1 MKFCLTGFLSR
12 NLTRMNRFVINAY
25 NPNGRVNGPMTG
37 TLYIPSEQVEQNAL
51 ILYVEK
57 WLTHEWHT
65 NGNLISTQSASAMCM
80 NSENNH
86 GRMDYAFI
94 DPPFGANINYSELNY
109 IWESWLGVITENET
123 EAIENEVQ
131 HKGVTEYRLLMRS
144 CFVEVYRC
152 LKPGHWVTIEFS
164 NTSSAI
170 WNSIQTALSDV
181 GFIVANVSILDK
193 KHAGIKSMAY
203 STAVKQDLVISAYK
217 PDTDF
222 EVRFKKEAATE
233 DGVWDFVRSH
243 LEKLPVAKMKG
254 GVLEFVQERDPR
266 ILFDK
271 VVAYYFLN
279 GFTVPVSA
287 KQFQDGLKARFT
299 EDDGMFFLPEQHAE
313 YMKQKAKATT
323 LVQAE
328 LFVSDESS
336 AIAWLRQSLK
346 DKPQTYQSIQPGFMQ
361 QLKAWNK
368 FEKQIELRDLL
379 EENFRCYDG
388 RGLVPNPIHTYLSTN
403 YHELRN
409 LKDDDPR
416 LRAKGKD
423 MWYVPNPTDAAE
435 VEAMREK
442 SLLREFETYKTEKKI
457 KTPRIE
463 ALRLGFQKCYE
474 AHDYKTIAEIA
485 KKIPEDV
492 REGDERL
499 LRYYDRAMLYL
510 ED

>member
-1 MKFCLTGFLSR
+1 M
-12 NLTRMNRFVINAY
+12 
-25 NPNGRVNGPMTG
+25 
-37 TLYIPSEQVEQNAL
+37 
-51 ILYVEK
+51 
-57 WLTHEWHT
+57 
-65 NGNLISTQSASAMCM
+65 
-80 NSENNH
+80 
-86 GRMDYAFI
+86 
-94 DPPFGANINYSELNY
+94 
-109 IWESWLGVITENET
+109 
-123 EAIENEVQ
+123 
-131 HKGVTEYRLLMRS
+131 
-144 CFVEVYRC
+144 
-152 LKPGHWVTIEFS
+152 
-164 NTSSAI
+164 
-170 WNSIQTALSDV
+170 
-181 GFIVANVSILDK
+181 
-193 KHAGIKSMAY
+193 
-203 STAVKQDLVISAYK
+203 KQDLVISAYK
-217 PDTDF
+217 PDADF

-287 KQFQDGLKARFT
+287 KQFQDGLRARFT
-299 EDDGMFFLPEQHAE
+299 EEDGMFFLPEQHAE
-313 YMKQKAKATT
+313 YMKQKAKSSK

-346 DKPQTYQSIQPGFMQ
+346 EKPQTYQSIQPGFMQ

-379 EENFRCYDG
+379 VENFRCYDG
-388 RGLVPNPIHTYLSTN
+388 QGPVPNPIHTYLSTQ
-403 YHELRN
+403 YHDLRN

-423 MWYVPNPTDAAE
+423 LWYVPNPKDAAE
-435 VEAMREK
+435 VEAMRER
-442 SLLREFETYKTEKKI
+442 SLLKEFEMYKTEKKV

-463 ALRLGFQKCYE
+463 ALRIGFQKCYE

-492 REGDERL
+492 RDGDEKL
-499 LRYYDRAMLYL
+499 VRYYDRAMLHL
-510 ED
+510 EG